1 MHRVPCGAGTAPLS
15 DRFDMKKLVLILAA
29 VLTAIVWYVYHD
41 PRLSGEVEKEI
52 KQLIPSKQKT
62 TTVYKWR
69 DTSGNWQITD
79 HPPPA
84 GTRFETLE
92 YQSNTNVMPSE
103 AITGKKPD

>member
-1 MHRVPCGAGTAPLS
+1 MHRVPCGAGTAPPS
-15 DRFDMKKLVLILAA
+15 DRFGMKELIFILAA
-29 VLTAIVWYVYHD
+29 VLTAVVWYVYHD
-41 PRLSGEVEKEI
+41 PRLSDEVQKEI
-52 KQLIPSKQKT
+52 KQILPSEQKI

-79 HPPPA
+79 QPPPT
-84 GTRFETLE
+84 GTRFEILE

>member
-1 MHRVPCGAGTAPLS
+1 MRHVPCGAGTAPPS
-15 DRFDMKKLVLILAA
+15 DRFGMKKLIFILAA
-29 VLTAIVWYVYHD
+29 VLTAVVWYVYHD
-41 PRLSGEVEKEI
+41 PRLSSKVQKDI
-52 KQLIPSKQKT
+52 KQLIPREQKT

-79 HPPPA
+79 RPPPA